1 MPSCGT
7 RLTILMGVTS
17 HDEKAPER
25 LEGAFGVDAL
35 LTLPPSRDFRDFM
48 VAKAPLVARKVVNSW
63 SPNK

>member
-1 MPSCGT
+1 
-7 RLTILMGVTS
+7 MGVTT